1 MKIAEIRTEWLCGKR
16 ILTSH
21 GKNEKSQYLEFCIK
35 DDKTLE
41 SHAKQGIKS
50 QSNDN
55 EPI

>member
-21 GKNEKSQYLEFCIK
+21 GIYEKSQYLEFCIK